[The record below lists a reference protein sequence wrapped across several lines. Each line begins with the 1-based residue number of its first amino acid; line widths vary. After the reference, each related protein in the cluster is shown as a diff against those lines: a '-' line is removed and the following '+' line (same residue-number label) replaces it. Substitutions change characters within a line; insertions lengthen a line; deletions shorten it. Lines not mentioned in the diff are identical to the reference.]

1 MKVPL
6 EDYRRMNKINAIA
19 ARTHPAKAEESKAVK
34 APRRKTT
41 HGKRR

>member
-19 ARTHPAKAEESKAVK
+19 ARTHPAKAEETKSSK
-34 APRRKTT
+34 APRRKTN
-41 HGKRR
+41 GKRR